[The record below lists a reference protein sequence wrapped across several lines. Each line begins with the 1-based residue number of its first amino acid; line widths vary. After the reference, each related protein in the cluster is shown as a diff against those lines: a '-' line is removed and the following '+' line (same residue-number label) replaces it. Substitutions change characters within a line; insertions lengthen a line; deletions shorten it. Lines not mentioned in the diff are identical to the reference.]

1 MPCGWQVPDQK
12 GESQVSAF
20 ALVVF
25 YNDGSRRN
33 LSNQIGTKPRRFPSE
48 SCDLTMSA
56 RRRKA
61 YRDSTSSEM
70 PAVLFD
76 LDGTLLDS
84 NYQHVNA
91 WSEALLEEG
100 IVIPRWKIHRRVG
113 MSGKSML
120 QELLRELPRRHS
132 IELDKLERKHDSKF
146 RKVIADVQL
155 LPGATQLLKHLSQR
169 AIRVAIATTG
179 GRQQTSL
186 LLKRFKLPSGIPVLT
201 GDQVEK
207 AKPSPD
213 VFALA
218 AQTLNVPIDD
228 CIVVG
233 DSVWDLLAAGR
244 KSALGVGVLSGGYG
258 REELERAGA
267 FRVYSDPADLLM
279 HIEQLG
285 LPGK

>member
-1 MPCGWQVPDQK
+1 
-12 GESQVSAF
+12 
-20 ALVVF
+20 
-25 YNDGSRRN
+25 
-33 LSNQIGTKPRRFPSE
+33 
-48 SCDLTMSA
+48 
-56 RRRKA
+56 
-61 YRDSTSSEM
+61 
-70 PAVLFD
+70 
-76 LDGTLLDS
+76 
-84 NYQHVNA
+84 
-91 WSEALLEEG
+91 LEEG

-120 QELLRELPRRHS
+120 QELLRELPRQNK
-132 IELDKLERKHDSKF
+132 IDLDKLEGKHDKKF
-146 RKVIADVQL
+146 RKVVSHVQP
-155 LPGATQLLKHLSQR
+155 LPGANELLKHLSQR

-179 GRQQTSL
+179 GRHATSL
-186 LLKRFKLPSGIPVLT
+186 LLKRLRLPTGIPVLT
-201 GDQVEK
+201 GDDVRR

-213 VFALA
+213 VFAAA
-218 AQTLNVPIDD
+218 AQRLNRSISD